1 MKIINE
7 QDQSEMIEWDIING
21 INPKYLSNS
30 TFYFFYLFYLLIS
43 MFNNILFSLHS
54 YPENYHRL

>member
-30 TFYFFYLFYLLIS
+30 
-43 MFNNILFSLHS
+43 ILFFLFILFIDF
-54 YPENYHRL
+54 NV